1 MDAVVTAFGG
11 INSGPVEDEMR
22 LVILV
27 GVVVAYTFAAA
38 TGGAQIVANSPT
50 AKATVT
56 IGDETFTFQRG
67 GCLIEADSWAIALG
81 DMSKGEHMELNI
93 PAPVRASAADA
104 VKPTKDGT
112 YTNVSLT
119 VIPGKGM
126 NWHAG
131 GRTAREADLT
141 VTLKNNRRAG
151 EFSGRTDGSPRR
163 PIKGTFSC

>member
-1 MDAVVTAFGG
+1 MRHITLAVVITAF
-11 INSGPVEDEMR
+11 
-22 LVILV
+22 
-27 GVVVAYTFAAA
+27 TAA
-38 TGGAQIVANSPT
+38 TGASQFVANSPT
-50 AKATVT
+50 ARATVSL
-56 IGDETFTFQRG
+56 GDRTFTFQGG
-67 GCLIEADSWAIALG
+67 GCLIKADSWSLALG
-81 DMSKGEHMELNI
+81 EMIKGEHLELNI

-119 VIPGKGM
+119 VIPGKGQ

-141 VTLKNNRRAG
+141 VILKNNRRQG
-151 EFSGRTDGSPRR
+151 EFSGRTDGSPRT

>member
-1 MDAVVTAFGG
+1 MRRIIVITGAVTAIFT
-11 INSGPVEDEMR
+11 IAPS
-22 LVILV
+22 
-27 GVVVAYTFAAA
+27 AA
-38 TGGAQIVANSPT
+38 QFVANSPT

-56 IGDETFTFQRG
+56 IGDQTFTFQPG
-67 GCLIEADSWAIALG
+67 GCLIKADSWSIALG
-81 DMSKGEHMELNI
+81 DLIKGEHFELNI

-112 YTNVSLT
+112 YTNVSLS
-119 VIPGKGM
+119 VIAGKGT

-141 VTLKNNRRAG
+141 VILKNNRRAG
-151 EFSGRTDGSPRR
+151 EFSGKTDGSPRR